1 MNEPRKQDV
10 SYLPK
15 EAVVPLKPNLRFQ
28 VKILSIVKICQD
40 LNSKHCLCI
49 LPPSKIC
56 FNLSL
61 HKTKCTLFHQAAMTT
76 SVVDRSYPVTLNLHL
91 SFNISPPIHEVF
103 STSITF
109 VSQPPNCPSLNMF
122 EPSHWIFSAHSKSC
136 PRSTPRTR
144 SCPAGISRSSP
155 PKGEKHLIMWG
166 FSKKQHRYLGE
177 I

>member
-1 MNEPRKQDV
+1 MPHCPVIGIAWWQWAKKTSGV

-40 LNSKHCLCI
+40 LYKFKTLSLHSTSLENV
-49 LPPSKIC
+49 
-56 FNLSL
+56 FGNLSL
-61 HKTKCTLFHQAAMTT
+61 HQTKCTLFHQAAMTT

-103 STSITF
+103 RITF
-109 VSQPPNCPSLNMF
+109 VSQPPNGPSLNMF

-144 SCPAGISRSSP
+144 SCPAAISRSS
-155 PKGEKHLIMWG
+155 H
-166 FSKKQHRYLGE
+166 HRKA
-177 I
+177 